1 MKKFAVK
8 VIAFLV
14 IFTVLFLGV
23 QSVLHYHWPEDT
35 YTRYIDYTNNPKDSI
50 DVFVFGTSEMYSAF
64 SPVTTY
70 LEEGI
75 TAYNFSLQNRSA
87 MATYY
92 QLMYALKYQ
101 TPKAVVCDF
110 VCLFDNMLPS
120 ESETIYRRC
129 VDTMPDFGIKSQM
142 ISEIC
147 RVDENA
153 DAISWY
159 LPMLRYHSMWN
170 ELTKEDFKKDNV
182 FDSNYSPMKKGCSLS
197 YAPFDGEPYDIVPE
211 LWNSD
216 SAPAPLGEFSVF
228 YYDKIIEECNRRGIK
243 VICMLTPKVCDAAV
257 YEVNFPV
264 MQQYFASRGV
274 QAVNYCDYDKINE
287 MGLNMYTDYSDS
299 AHLNA
304 VGAVKFSKYMAHDL
318 KKMCDFPDRR
328 LDEAV
333 APLWNAGGV
342 ELAGYIAD
350 CMAE

>member
-1 MKKFAVK
+1 MKKFATKIIV
-8 VIAFLV
+8 FLV
-14 IFTVLFLGV
+14 FFSVLFALL
-23 QSVLHYHWPEDT
+23 QTVLHYHWPEDT
-35 YTRYIDYTNNPKDSI
+35 YTRYIDYTHNPKDSI

-87 MATYY
+87 MTTYY

-120 ESETIYRRC
+120 ESETIYRRF
-129 VDTMPDFGIKSQM
+129 VDTMPDYGIKSQM

-147 RVDENA
+147 RVDESESP
-153 DAISWY
+153 ISWY

-170 ELTKEDFKKDNV
+170 ELTPEDFKKDNV
-182 FDSNYSPMKKGCSLS
+182 FDNNYSPMKKGCNLA
-197 YAPFDGEPYDIVPE
+197 YAPFDGEPYDITPD
-211 LWNSD
+211 LWVSTD
-216 SAPAPLGEFSVF
+216 APAPLGEFSVS
-228 YYDKIIEECNRRGIK
+228 YYDKIIDECNKRGIK

-257 YEVNFPV
+257 YAVNVPT
-264 MQQYFASRGV
+264 MQQYFDSKGV
-274 QAVNYCDYDKINE
+274 QFINYCDYEKINE
-287 MGLNMYTDYSDS
+287 MGLSMYTDYSDS

-328 LDEAV
+328 LDENVSPA
-333 APLWNAGGV
+333 WNAAGV
-342 ELAGYIAD
+342 ELAEYIEECLED
-350 CMAE
+350 